1 MDYRWAD
8 KSAVA

>member
-8 KSAVA
+8 KSAEA